1 MLQLLKSR
9 HRHCGRARCA
19 ARGHA
24 RERGQAAADCRAR
37 RVLCGAWRAAPLRPG
52 QRGSTRVNAGQGLTP
67 VCPGAGRVLQGLPD
81 AAKTRLGPLL
91 DRLQGFLAAEDTYA
105 ARLTRL
111 TTVRI
116 LPARATSFKA
126 LLSER
131 SCGGRGRGPKNTV
144 LRRPAQETRDWRP
157 PGRPVRRRHQRCGP
171 NARGVASAVASARRD

>member
-1 MLQLLKSR
+1 MAER
-9 HRHCGRARCA
+9 VAPPA
-19 ARGHA
+19 ATPANAAKPPPIVEPVEYFAVRGALPHS
-24 RERGQAAADCRAR
+24 G
-37 RVLCGAWRAAPLRPG
+37 
-52 QRGSTRVNAGQGLTP
+52 RVNAGQGLTP

-116 LPARATSFKA
+116 LPAHAASFKA

-131 SCGGRGRGPKNTV
+131 LCVGRGRGPKNTV
-144 LRRPAQETRDWRP
+144 LRRPAQETRDGRP
-157 PGRPVRRRHQRCGP
+157 AGRPVRRRHQRCGP
-171 NARGVASAVASARRD
+171 NARSVASAVARARRE